1 MKFYPERSQFMNNLI
16 MTLIGFLVTMG
27 FILRFSESILLKSLM
42 MLLMFILIE
51 QNRYAIVL

>member
-27 FILRFSESILLKSLM
+27 FILRFSESILLKTWIPGTHNYEGVSTPM
-42 MLLMFILIE
+42 DS
-51 QNRYAIVL
+51 